1 MYRPLPYTV
10 ERGPSYVQN
19 AQILHYLQGG
29 NLHVLFLVI
38 ITKKLTTTVHNKV
51 SFHISTY
58 YVYLYIYTMYIQW
71 GINKK
76 KRHSHPNKLC
86 FHS

>member
-19 AQILHYLQGG
+19 TQILHYLQGG

-38 ITKKLTTTVHNKV
+38 ITKKTNNDCTQQ
-51 SFHISTY
+51 SFFS
-58 YVYLYIYTMYIQW
+58 YIYILCVSIYIYIQW

-76 KRHSHPNKLC
+76 KTPLASQ
-86 FHS
+86 

>member
-19 AQILHYLQGG
+19 TQILHYLQGG

-58 YVYLYIYTMYIQW
+58 YVYLYIYIYNGGLT
-71 GINKK
+71 KK